1 MGLFIY
7 LKKINVWARQT
18 AGYPFTLKALLEVI
32 TGFSYVVMKLEKM
45 ICWWLLT
52 IEIAYL

>member
-7 LKKINVWARQT
+7 LKKINVWARHT
-18 AGYPFTLKALLEVI
+18 AGYPFTLKALLAVI